1 MTLRDYGLRM
11 PSSTRARVTV
21 FALAGAIAG
30 VVPLPILPRRMLRAI
45 RGAMA
50 HDVCAQHGLALTA
63 EARDILAEPGAGGLP
78 PGIAK
83 DALAFVAGRALARF
97 GPYSTILAPV
107 RSAFDTL
114 AFGRLLDRYLDKYRA
129 GGPRGRIVRIDGEE
143 AHEIRQVLDRASHRV
158 IRPGLASTTELAAE
172 PPEDYRGAI
181 EKTLDT
187 AMITAS
193 RLPEWVADRL
203 DAALDEVMKGMRDGG
218 AA

>member
-21 FALAGAIAG
+21 FALAGALAG

-50 HDVCAQHGLALTA
+50 HDVCTQHGLALTA
-63 EARDILAEPGAGGLP
+63 EAREILAEPGAGGLP

-97 GPYSTILAPV
+97 GPYSTLLAPV

-114 AFGRLLDRYLDKYRA
+114 AFGRLLGRYLDKYRSA
-129 GGPRGRIVRIDGEE
+129 GPRGRVLRIDGEE
-143 AHEIRQVLDRASHRV
+143 AHEIRKVLDRASHRV
-158 IRPGLASTTELAAE
+158 IRPGLVANAEISGE
-172 PPEDYRGAI
+172 PPEDYRGTI
-181 EKTLDT
+181 EKALDT
-187 AMITAS
+187 AMIAAA
-193 RLPEWVADRL
+193 RLPEWVDNRL